1 MRPRSV
7 LSACEYRPAIAATNS
22 SRAAMLIRLI
32 PDPADEHRSG
42 ANQMR
47 QWLSFQ
53 EHSRRGNASSHPDRR
68 ATIIPIFLREIDS
81 FLALAPAERA
91 KPTPLF
97 FIFHLLGESRAD

>member
-22 SRAAMLIRLI
+22 SRAARLIRLI
-32 PDPADEHRSG
+32 PDTADEHRSG

-53 EHSRRGNASSHPDRR
+53 EHSRRGNAASHPVCR
-68 ATIIPIFLREIDS
+68 AATEIRAGEGTGGTGCEGDPPRH
-81 FLALAPAERA
+81 PATVFGGGKDPHR
-91 KPTPLF
+91 
-97 FIFHLLGESRAD
+97 SD